1 MNKAVEDKLSNIVD
15 ARRSMQIPVLE
26 QSDEGTVKF
35 QVADCVVGEME
46 DRVQREMGWTSKPEC
61 DGSAVTA
68 R

>member
-1 MNKAVEDKLSNIVD
+1 
-15 ARRSMQIPVLE
+15 MQIPVLE